1 MVGFDSA
8 VAAGRSEQTGLLVAS
23 AVVPGTFAG
32 SLSRRSWVDQ
42 GVITGFTTGLTYLLT
57 LLTHDGIEV
66 LASRLAPILPLGS
79 DATAAD
85 RQRRAVLL
93 TNLAVI
99 PAGIAVQRAIARRPR
114 ERTVRGLA
122 RQAAWR
128 TTLTGIG
135 GSALAAAQTVAIL
148 LDERLGAGGRLA
160 RFPVAVPTG
169 LAIAQAL
176 EWQRTR
182 GQEPEPGRDDQ
193 ALSSR
198 VRSLA
203 AASGVVGITFG
214 LASGERFVA
223 GTAGSA
229 LAGALPGSERF
240 WRLAAHGAALGGLAG
255 GIGLLYGRAIA
266 KIEAGTT
273 AVDPALKELVTQYP
287 IGSTI
292 SGSTDSLVSWESI
305 GREGRRHGFAGVRAQ
320 PVHDRPQGVPDLS
333 IPTVMGEP
341 ARATPVQVYVGLDNG
356 STFTERVDLALAEM
370 DRTGAWDR
378 SLIML
383 VSPTGTG
390 YVNYCAVSAV
400 QYLSRGDAATV
411 TLQYSKRPSPLS
423 VGKIKD
429 AREQNR
435 LLWLRILER
444 VRTMPPDRRPRVVL
458 FGESLGAHTSQDA
471 FLHWGTLGPQ
481 ALGIDR
487 ALWIGTPYVSRWM
500 QQVTGEARPD
510 VDPELLAV
518 VNDFGQIEAM
528 PIDQRKKL
536 RYVLLSHD
544 NDGVTKF
551 GADLIASKPQWFED
565 GHTPKEEIPGSSPR
579 GVPSGMR
586 WRPLTTFTQLL
597 VDMKNAQIP
606 GAYRAW
612 AHDYRPDLARFIR
625 EIFDLPCTD
634 EQLARVEQ
642 ALADRETAREHLFAA
657 TPPQAAEPKP
667 AAPGHTD
674 RS

>member
-1 MVGFDSA
+1 MAGTDVA
-8 VAAGRSEQTGLLVAS
+8 VAAARSEQTGLLAAS

-32 SLSRRSWVDQ
+32 SLTPRSWVDQ
-42 GVITGFTTGLTYLLT
+42 GVITGFTTGVTYLLT
-57 LLTHDGIEV
+57 LLTHDGIE
-66 LASRLAPILPLGS
+66 LIASRVAPKLPLGS

-99 PAGIAVQRAIARRPR
+99 PAGFAVQRAIARRPR

-128 TTLTGIG
+128 TTVTGIG
-135 GSALAAAQTVAIL
+135 GAALAAAQTATTL
-148 LDERLGAGGRLA
+148 LGDRLPAGQWIA
-160 RFPVAVPTG
+160 RFPIAIPTG
-169 LAIAQAL
+169 LAIAQTV
-176 EWQRTR
+176 EWQRLR
-182 GQEPEPGRDDQ
+182 GLEASGTDAPGS
-193 ALSSR
+193 ASP

-203 AASGVVGITFG
+203 AASGVVGITAA
-214 LASGERFVA
+214 LAYGERFVT
-223 GTAGSA
+223 GTAGAA
-229 LAGALPGSERF
+229 LSGALPGSERF
-240 WRLAAHGAALGGLAG
+240 WRLAAHSATLGGLAG
-255 GIGLLYGRAIA
+255 GIGMLYGRAMR
-266 KIEAGTT
+266 KIESGATE
-273 AVDPALKELVTQYP
+273 VNPLLKELITTYP
-287 IGSTI
+287 LGSTI
-292 SGSTDSLVSWESI
+292 SGSTDSLVSWEQL
-305 GREGRRHGFAGVRAQ
+305 GREGRRHGFAGVHAE
-320 PVHDRPQGVPDLS
+320 PVPHRPQGVPDLS
-333 IPTVMGEP
+333 IPTIMGEP
-341 ARATPVQVYVGLDNG
+341 ARATPVQVYVGLDNAP
-356 STFTERVDLALAEM
+356 TMAERVDLALAEM

-400 QYLSRGDAATV
+400 EYLTRGDAATV

-423 VGKIKD
+423 LGKVKD

-444 VRTMPPDRRPRVVL
+444 LRAMPLDRRPRVVL

-471 FLHWGTLGPQ
+471 FLHWGTLGPE

-487 ALWIGTPYVSRWM
+487 ALWIGTPYASRWM
-500 QQVTGEARPD
+500 QQVTGQPRPD
-510 VDPELLAV
+510 VNAALVTV

-528 PIDQRKKL
+528 PPEQRKLL

-551 GADLIASKPQWFED
+551 GADLIASKPQWLGD
-565 GHTPKEEIPGSSPR
+565 DRPRVEEIPGASPR
-579 GVPSGMR
+579 GVPAAMR
-586 WRPLTTFTQLL
+586 WRPLTTFIQLL

-612 AHDYRPDLARFIR
+612 AHDYRPDLAGFIR
-625 EIFDLPCTD
+625 EVFDLPCSE
-634 EQLARVEQ
+634 EQLARIEE
-642 ALADRETAREHLFAA
+642 ALAERETVRERLFAA
-657 TPPQAAEPKP
+657 KPTETTPPVP
-667 AAPGHTD
+667 AVPQPAH
-674 RS
+674 SH